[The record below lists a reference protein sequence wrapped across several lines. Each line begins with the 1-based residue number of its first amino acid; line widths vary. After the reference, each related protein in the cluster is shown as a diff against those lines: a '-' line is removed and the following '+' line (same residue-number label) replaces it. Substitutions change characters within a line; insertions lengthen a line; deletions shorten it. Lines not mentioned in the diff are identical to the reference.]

1 MKKCILSAIGGA
13 LAMLVCLIIIANIS
27 VAREQK
33 QEKKTYEHID
43 YVSAITQDDCFICG
57 TKDDPLTAAHWSEDN
72 VAILDLNTFEI
83 LRLEI
88 NRYGDHGEPVTTEA
102 GYMQSYGMETETG
115 WVHTYVY
122 TDRGFANV
130 NISGVEY
137 NVDRDSV
144 QSHLCQTCLD
154 TINGDCFGDNP
165 PVELAVVNYAEKTIR
180 PLITCTT
187 GFGAGNFYVDCEF
200 KEEGKID
207 LLIFFC
213 PNRYIQ

>member
-1 MKKCILSAIGGA
+1 MKRCILSAIGGA

-27 VAREQK
+27 VGKDQK

-43 YVSAITQDDCFICG
+43 YVSAIAEDDCFICG

-102 GYMQSYGMETETG
+102 GYMQSYGMETKTG
-115 WVHTYVY
+115 WVHTYVHP
-122 TDRGFANV
+122 DRGFANV

-137 NVDRDSV
+137 NVERDSV
-144 QSHLCQTCLD
+144 QSQLCQTCLD
-154 TINGDCFGDNP
+154 SINGDCFGNEP
-165 PVELAVVNYAEKTIR
+165 PAELAVVNYTEKTIR

-207 LLIFFC
+207 LLVFYC
-213 PNRYIQ
+213 PPRYK

>member
-13 LAMLVCLIIIANIS
+13 LAMLICLIIIVNIS

-115 WVHTYVY
+115 WVHTFVHPV
-122 TDRGFANV
+122 RGYADV

-137 NVDRDSV
+137 NVDRDSI

-154 TINGDCFGDNP
+154 SINGDCFGDDP
-165 PVELAVVNYAEKTIR
+165 PAELAVVNYTEKTIR

-187 GFGAGNFYVDCEF
+187 GFGAGNFYVDCEC
-200 KEEGKID
+200 KEERKID
-207 LLIFFC
+207 LLIFYC
-213 PNRYIQ
+213 PPRYK

>member
-13 LAMLVCLIIIANIS
+13 LAMLVCLIIIANVS

-33 QEKKTYEHID
+33 QEKKTYDHID
-43 YVSAITQDDCFICG
+43 YASAITQEDCFICG

-88 NRYGDHGEPVTTEA
+88 NRYGDHGESVTTEA

-115 WVHTYVY
+115 WVHTFIHP
-122 TDRGFANV
+122 DRGYANV

-144 QSHLCQTCLD
+144 QNHLCQSCLD
-154 TINGDCFGDNP
+154 SINEDCFGDDP
-165 PVELAVVNYAEKTIR
+165 PAELAVVNYSEKTIR

-200 KEEGKID
+200 KEERKID
-207 LLIFFC
+207 LLIFYC
-213 PNRYIQ
+213 PPRYK

>member
-115 WVHTYVY
+115 WVHTFVHP
-122 TDRGFANV
+122 DRGYADV

-137 NVDRDSV
+137 NVDRDSI
-144 QSHLCQTCLD
+144 QSHLCQTCLEP
-154 TINGDCFGDNP
+154 INGDCFGDDP
-165 PVELAVVNYAEKTIR
+165 PAELAVVNYTEKTIR

-207 LLIFFC
+207 MLIFYC
-213 PNRYIQ
+213 PPRYK

>member
-1 MKKCILSAIGGA
+1 MKKCILSAVGGA
-13 LAMLVCLIIIANIS
+13 LAMLVCLIILANVS
-27 VAREQK
+27 VARKQK

-43 YVSAITQDDCFICG
+43 YVSTITQEDCFICG
-57 TKDDPLTAAHWSEDN
+57 TKNNPLTAAHWSEDN

-88 NRYGDHGEPVTTEA
+88 NRYGDHGELITTEA

-115 WVHTYVY
+115 WVHTYVHP
-122 TDRGFANV
+122 DRGFANV

-137 NVDRDSV
+137 NVERDSV
-144 QSHLCQTCLD
+144 QSQLCQTCLD
-154 TINGDCFGDNP
+154 SINGDCFGNEP
-165 PVELAVVNYAEKTIR
+165 PAELAVVNYTEKTIR

-187 GFGAGNFYVDCEF
+187 GFGADNFYVDCEF

-207 LLIFFC
+207 LLIFYC
-213 PNRYIQ
+213 PPRYK

>member
-115 WVHTYVY
+115 WVHTYVHP
-122 TDRGFANV
+122 DRGFANV

-137 NVDRDSV
+137 NVNRDSV
-144 QSHLCQTCLD
+144 QRHLCQTCLD
-154 TINGDCFGDNP
+154 SINGDCFGDDP
-165 PVELAVVNYAEKTIR
+165 PAELAVVNYSEKTIR

-207 LLIFFC
+207 LLIFYC
-213 PNRYIQ
+213 PPRYK

>member
-88 NRYGDHGEPVTTEA
+88 NRYGDHGELVTTEA

-115 WVHTYVY
+115 WVHTYVHP
-122 TDRGFANV
+122 DRGFANV
-130 NISGVEY
+130 NISRVEY

-144 QSHLCQTCLD
+144 QNHLCQTCLD
-154 TINGDCFGDNP
+154 SINGDCFGDDP
-165 PVELAVVNYAEKTIR
+165 PAELAVVNYTEKTIR

-207 LLIFFC
+207 LLIFYC
-213 PNRYIQ
+213 PPRYK

>member
-115 WVHTYVY
+115 WVHTFVHP
-122 TDRGFANV
+122 DRGYADV

-137 NVDRDSV
+137 NVDRDSI

-154 TINGDCFGDNP
+154 SINGDCFGDDP
-165 PVELAVVNYAEKTIR
+165 PAELAVVNYTEKTIR

-200 KEEGKID
+200 KEEGRID
-207 LLIFFC
+207 LLIFYC
-213 PNRYIQ
+213 PPRYK

>member
-27 VAREQK
+27 VSREQK

-43 YVSAITQDDCFICG
+43 YVSAITQEDCFICG

-88 NRYGDHGEPVTTEA
+88 NRYDDHGEPVTTEA

-115 WVHTYVY
+115 WVHSYVHPDQGY
-122 TDRGFANV
+122 ANV

-137 NVDRDSV
+137 NVNRDSV
-144 QSHLCQTCLD
+144 QNHLCQTCLD
-154 TINGDCFGDNP
+154 SINGDCFGDDP
-165 PVELAVVNYAEKTIR
+165 PAELAVVNYTEKTIR

-207 LLIFFC
+207 LLIFYC
-213 PNRYIQ
+213 PPRYK

>member
-1 MKKCILSAIGGA
+1 MKKCILSAVGGA
-13 LAMLVCLIIIANIS
+13 LAMLVCLIILANVS
-27 VAREQK
+27 VARKQK

-57 TKDDPLTAAHWSEDN
+57 KHSDPLTAAYWQQDN
-72 VAILDLNTFEI
+72 VAILDLNTFEL

-88 NRYGDHGEPVTTEA
+88 NRYGDHGELITTEA
-102 GYMQSYGMETETG
+102 GVMQMYGMETETG
-115 WVHTYVY
+115 WVHSNVHS
-122 TDRGFANV
+122 DRGFANV

-154 TINGDCFGDNP
+154 SINGDCFGDDP
-165 PVELAVVNYAEKTIR
+165 PAELAVVNYTEKTIR

-207 LLIFFC
+207 MLIFYC
-213 PNRYIQ
+213 PPRYK

>member
-13 LAMLVCLIIIANIS
+13 LAMLVCLIIIANVS

-43 YVSAITQDDCFICG
+43 YVSAITQEDCFICG
-57 TKDDPLTAAHWSEDN
+57 TKDDPLTATHWSKDN

-88 NRYGDHGEPVTTEA
+88 NRYGDHGESVTTEA

-115 WVHTYVY
+115 WVHTFVHP
-122 TDRGFANV
+122 DRGYANV

-144 QSHLCQTCLD
+144 QNHLCQTCLD
-154 TINGDCFGDNP
+154 SINEDCFGDDSP
-165 PVELAVVNYAEKTIR
+165 AELAVVNYTEKTIR

-207 LLIFFC
+207 LLIFYC
-213 PNRYIQ
+213 PPRYK